1 MSGLTEDSPRRA
13 SLYALVAGVTWGTS
27 GTLASLLPEGF
38 PSLSIAAFRLFLG
51 GCFLLLFS
59 GKGVIRLFRF
69 HKGEGK
75 ALILSVAAISSM
87 MIFFFT
93 AVQMSGVGMST
104 MIYIGL
110 SPLFAGIIERVV
122 DRNPLERR
130 WFRSVGLTLTGSL
143 LLGSVSWQDLRDPR
157 GLLFAAAASLGWSLT
172 GLSMKRLQK
181 NRGSLEVTTLVMF
194 LGGLVMCPFL
204 FTADRTLV
212 FSGRTPLILM
222 LLGFLSASLPY
233 WLFNRSIRTIPA
245 GHAFVLGMIEPLTA
259 ALLGILLL
267 GEPFGLIHL
276 IGYSLIFTGVMLLY
290 LSSGLLVLPHG
301 KKP

>member
-1 MSGLTEDSPRRA
+1 MSGLTEDSPRQA
-13 SLYALVAGVTWGTS
+13 SLYALIAGVTWGTS

-38 PSLSIAAFRLFLG
+38 PSLSIAAFRLSLG
-51 GCFLLLFS
+51 GCFLLLFM
-59 GKGVIRLFRF
+59 GKGIFRLFRI
-69 HKGEGK
+69 HRGEGK
-75 ALILSVAAISSM
+75 ALIVSAAAISSM
-87 MIFFFT
+87 MFFFFT
-93 AVQMSGVGMST
+93 AVQMTGVGMST

-122 DRNPLERR
+122 DRTPLERR
-130 WFRSVGLTLTGSL
+130 WFRSVGLTLAGSL
-143 LLGSVSWQDLRDPR
+143 LLGSVNWQDLKEPR
-157 GLLFAAAASLGWSLT
+157 GLFFAAAASLGWSLT

-204 FTADRTLV
+204 LSTDRNLV
-212 FSGRTPLILM
+212 FSGNTPLVLI

-233 WLFNRSIRTIPA
+233 WLFNRSVRTIPA
-245 GHAFVLGMIEPLTA
+245 GHAFVLGMTEPLTA
-259 ALLGILLL
+259 ALLGGVLL

-276 IGYSLIFTGVMLLY
+276 IGYGLIFTGVMLLH

-301 KKP
+301 KKT